1 MFLLL
6 HRDAINRCEDTEN
19 AVQWNGNEAS
29 EAQDSASLASA
40 PHLPAFSLSPTCRSS
55 GRMRMEDNPGW
66 QRRQPQPFPAGEE
79 GSLFQGCGRGE
90 HMAGGRS
97 HVLSYPSHPCIL
109 LSRVAVPDLVIT
121 HELCHCNLGR
131 CSSEKRMM
139 AVGAVER
146 EVGGVCVLSWELPFV
161 SCFCSL
167 PIEASILPFIARN
180 PVSPSSRHPH
190 GPTTSPILR
199 GPLSFASIAQQPQGK
214 ATSAPPP
221 TGFSSGFWY
230 HT

>member
-1 MFLLL
+1 
-6 HRDAINRCEDTEN
+6 
-19 AVQWNGNEAS
+19 
-29 EAQDSASLASA
+29 
-40 PHLPAFSLSPTCRSS
+40 
-55 GRMRMEDNPGW
+55 MRMEDNPGW

-146 EVGGVCVLSWELPFV
+146 EVGGGSVF
-161 SCFCSL
+161 
-167 PIEASILPFIARN
+167 
-180 PVSPSSRHPH
+180 
-190 GPTTSPILR
+190 
-199 GPLSFASIAQQPQGK
+199 
-214 ATSAPPP
+214 
-221 TGFSSGFWY
+221 
-230 HT
+230 